1 MEKPRKE
8 KLKNPLPD
16 YLRGEL
22 SDPAHGTRN
31 HCIHLRQGYGGQDR
45 DAPAGFA
52 AHG

>member
-22 SDPAHGTRN
+22 SDPAHGTQQLQTTTPCRVR
-31 HCIHLRQGYGGQDR
+31 CSAWLGITVSLSL
-45 DAPAGFA
+45 
-52 AHG
+52 